1 MPRYV
6 QLTVVFEAA
15 LQSAHTEGARTGHT
29 DWHGI
34 AVLYEGLVRA
44 SPTVGALVGR
54 AAALAEA
61 RGPAAGLAALE
72 AIDPDAVKSYQP
84 YWAVRAHLL
93 QRLGPA
99 SAETAPATKRELWQ
113 A

>member
-1 MPRYV
+1 M
-6 QLTVVFEAA
+6 
-15 LQSAHTEGARTGHT
+15 QSAHTEGARTGHNE
-29 DWHGI
+29 I

-84 YWAVRAHLL
+84 AGPSVHTSCNVSDLRARRSMRSIVR
-93 QRLGPA
+93 
-99 SAETAPATKRELWQ
+99 SV
-113 A
+113 